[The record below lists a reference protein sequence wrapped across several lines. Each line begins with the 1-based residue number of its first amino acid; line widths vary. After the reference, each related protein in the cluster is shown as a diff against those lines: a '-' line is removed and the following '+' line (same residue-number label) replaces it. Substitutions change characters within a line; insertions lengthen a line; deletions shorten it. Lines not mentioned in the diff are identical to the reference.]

1 MFDDDSIKPSLPSP
15 LYILANNYLT
25 ITRFE
30 MFTRYSNDSP
40 KYPKY
45 KTLHRNVSVSLYHQ
59 TSWNNCHFHHK
70 TFRTYKISFDV
81 GNKTPLPSID
91 SQRPSNS
98 TSIATSVPAWEF
110 TRPPTRREL
119 TRWRRTYKRTSIVH
133 HPPLE
138 DSVAYINPFVPPFP
152 TIKYSNSSSDRVPR
166 YKTFARAPLSEVL
179 CSHSHRCGARPI
191 WNIIPRHGN
200 QGRGNNFNPWN
211 DGRVAKGGKVRLII

>member
-1 MFDDDSIKPSLPSP
+1 MYPCRFIIKHLG
-15 LYILANNYLT
+15 T
-25 ITRFE
+25 IAISTTKLFAPIK
-30 MFTRYSNDSP
+30 FLS
-40 KYPKY
+40 
-45 KTLHRNVSVSLYHQ
+45 
-59 TSWNNCHFHHK
+59 TSGTK
-70 TFRTYKISFDV
+70 LQA
-81 GNKTPLPSID
+81 PLPSID

-179 CSHSHRCGARPI
+179 CTHSHTHTDPSEI
-191 WNIIPRHGN
+191 LFPVTET
-200 QGRGNNFNPWN
+200 RGE
-211 DGRVAKGGKVRLII
+211 GTTLILGTMAGSRKEERFD

>member
-1 MFDDDSIKPSLPSP
+1 
-15 LYILANNYLT
+15 
-25 ITRFE
+25 

-45 KTLHRNVSVSLYHQ
+45 KTLHRNVPVSLYHQ

-179 CSHSHRCGARPI
+179 CTHSHTHIHRCGARPI

>member
-1 MFDDDSIKPSLPSP
+1 
-15 LYILANNYLT
+15 
-25 ITRFE
+25 

-45 KTLHRNVSVSLYHQ
+45 KTLHRNVPVSLYHQ

-179 CSHSHRCGARPI
+179 CTHTHRCGARPI